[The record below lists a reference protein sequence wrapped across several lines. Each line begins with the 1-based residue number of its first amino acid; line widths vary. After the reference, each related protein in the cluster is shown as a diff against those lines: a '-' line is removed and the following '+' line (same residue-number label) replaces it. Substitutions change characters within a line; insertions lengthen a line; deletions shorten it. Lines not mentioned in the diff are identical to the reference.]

1 MDDWVTGN
9 GNPITIDQM
18 LHKITSALKNKSK
31 IFIGTDS
38 DVSKKKVTFCRAICI
53 HGPRTSGFYYVSRHK
68 ESHKRYPDLFSRI
81 SEEARLSIETADM
94 VCSKLDIS
102 KSKIELHLD
111 VSPLENNTKTSV
123 FSDSLKG
130 FIRGVGYDCKLKP
143 NAWAS
148 QSVADKH
155 SK

>member
-1 MDDWVTGN
+1 MTGS
-9 GNPITIDQM
+9 GNAISLDQM
-18 LHKITSALKNKSK
+18 FEKITFALKNNSK

-38 DVSKKKVTFCRAICI
+38 DVSKKKVTFCRAICV
-53 HGPRTSGFYYVSRHK
+53 HGPETSGFYYFSKHK
-68 ESHKRYPDLFSRI
+68 EHFKRYPDLFSRI
-81 SEEARLSIETADM
+81 SEEARLSVETADM
-94 VCSKLDIS
+94 VCSKLDIN
-102 KSKIELHLD
+102 KSLIELHLD
-111 VSPLENNTKTSV
+111 VSPLGKNTKTST

-130 FIRGVGYDCKLKP
+130 LVKGVGYDCKLKP